1 MMGQKEKERG
11 QSERKVERESS
22 SDIGR
27 ERGQKRERE
36 SV

>member
-1 MMGQKEKERG
+1 MGGQREKERG
-11 QSERKVERESS
+11 QSEREVERESS

-27 ERGQKRERE
+27 ERGKRERE